1 MRDPLAAGRPR
12 GNPRL
17 RCRKINMVC
26 KKGLSR
32 NSGHARCVHS
42 RPGPGDRRKSVE
54 SVLFPPSADSAV
66 GLRRGRRRR
75 CPSSEGDTLAMQAE
89 RPEGP
94 MAAKFPQ
101 SYLRAAPG
109 TGADRPRTTPDPRP
123 DASAGW
129 TSMSWCRRA
138 ATPDGPCLGA
148 QRLARGARVDR
159 RMSGAAPACVDG
171 KRAAGGGRQRGAR
184 PWLAGH
190 GHRGVSL
197 DDRSG
202 VFRVLCAQATPLP
215 GAAVADCEPVA
226 AHALELRIDGGG
238 DRHAPCT
245 RLLVCGVTRG
255 DALRRAYRAL
265 SEMPGPVAVDR
276 GS

>member
-1 MRDPLAAGRPR
+1 
-12 GNPRL
+12 
-17 RCRKINMVC
+17 
-26 KKGLSR
+26 
-32 NSGHARCVHS
+32 
-42 RPGPGDRRKSVE
+42 
-54 SVLFPPSADSAV
+54 
-66 GLRRGRRRR
+66 
-75 CPSSEGDTLAMQAE
+75 
-89 RPEGP
+89 

-148 QRLARGARVDR
+148 QRLARARVLIAECPAPHLPASMESALRAVAASVARDR
-159 RMSGAAPACVDG
+159 GWQGMGTVAF
-171 KRAAGGGRQRGAR
+171 
-184 PWLAGH
+184 
-190 GHRGVSL
+190 SL

-202 VFRVLCAQATPLP
+202 VFRVLCAGHALP

-245 RLLVCGVTRG
+245 RLLVCG
-255 DALRRAYRAL
+255 
-265 SEMPGPVAVDR
+265 
-276 GS
+276 

>member
-1 MRDPLAAGRPR
+1 
-12 GNPRL
+12 
-17 RCRKINMVC
+17 
-26 KKGLSR
+26 
-32 NSGHARCVHS
+32 
-42 RPGPGDRRKSVE
+42 
-54 SVLFPPSADSAV
+54 
-66 GLRRGRRRR
+66 
-75 CPSSEGDTLAMQAE
+75 
-89 RPEGP
+89 
-94 MAAKFPQ
+94 MAAKV
-101 SYLRAAPG
+101 STVISSG
-109 TGADRPRTTPDPRP
+109 GARNRRGQTTPDPRP

-138 ATPDGPCLGA
+138 ATPTGRA
-148 QRLARGARVDR
+148 WERSVWREARVLIAECPAPHLPASMESALRAVAASVARDR
-159 RMSGAAPACVDG
+159 GWQGMGTVAF
-171 KRAAGGGRQRGAR
+171 
-184 PWLAGH
+184 
-190 GHRGVSL
+190 SL

-202 VFRVLCAQATPLP
+202 VFRVLCAQATLP